1 MSVVTATIVNAAKGT
16 LPPTFSLVSVDVR
29 RELNRIPQASL
40 VLLDGDAA
48 QRKFE
53 LSDTDFFAPGA
64 VIQVK
69 LRHEGVTRDVIVF
82 MGKVVRHRI
91 EASVKGSLLRVD
103 LKDSA
108 VKLTQTRHS
117 AVFRDQSDAELIRKL
132 LTDNGLRA
140 GTVEATK
147 TNHAQIVQYQCT
159 DWDFIVSRAD
169 MNGLFVSVLDGK
181 VSVSKLDLAAAPKHK
196 VDFGIT
202 DLYDFEFELDGS
214 HQAKK
219 VSSRAWSIKDQKLT
233 PLAAGAEI
241 ALKQGQIGG
250 KRFAEELG
258 FGDCVLTHPV
268 ALDKDE
274 LQSWADA
281 RSQRSRMSM
290 LRGRVSMEGLTKLA
304 LLDVIEIDGVGK
316 RFNGKTPITGIC
328 HRADLDGWR
337 TDIQFGLSARSFSQE
352 ADILDAPAAGLL
364 PGVGGLH
371 IGVVDGFEDD
381 PEEHL
386 RVKVLL
392 PTVGAQG
399 EAVWARLAAPD
410 AGKERGFAFRPEAGD
425 EVVVGFF
432 NDDPRQPVILGG
444 LYGPTNVLPADIGDP
459 VKDNFKKGIVT
470 RQGTKILFN
479 DADKPS
485 LTFETK
491 AQNRIVLDDDAESI
505 VLSDKHGNKIT
516 MNKDGITLESAKN
529 MTFKASGKVEISG
542 QSVDVK

>member
-1 MSVVTATIVNAAKGT
+1 MSVVTATIVNAAKGA
-16 LPPTFSLVSVDVR
+16 LPQTYSLMSVDVR
-29 RELNRIPQASL
+29 RELNRVPQASL

-64 VIQVK
+64 VIQIK
-69 LRHEGVTRDVIVF
+69 LRHEGETRDVIVF

-91 EASVKGSLLRVD
+91 EAGVKGSLLRVD
-103 LKDSA
+103 LKDTA
-108 VKLTQTRHS
+108 VKLTQVRRS
-117 AVFRDQSDAELIRKL
+117 AVFRDQSDAELMRKL
-132 LTDNGLRA
+132 LTNNGLRT
-140 GTVEATK
+140 GSVEATK
-147 TNHAQIVQYQCT
+147 TKHAEIVQYQCT

-169 MNGLFVSVLDGK
+169 ANGLFVAVIDGK

-202 DLYDFEFELDGS
+202 ELYDFEFELDGS
-214 HQAKK
+214 HQVGK
-219 VSSRAWSIKDQKLT
+219 VSSRGWSIKDQQLT

-241 ALKQGQIGG
+241 TLKQGKIGG
-250 KRFAEELG
+250 KKFAEEIG

-268 ALDKDE
+268 ALGKDE

-290 LRGRVSMEGLTKLA
+290 LRGRVSMAGLTKLA
-304 LLDVIEIDGVGK
+304 LLDVIEIAGVGK
-316 RFNGKTPITGIC
+316 RFNGKTPVTGIC
-328 HRADLDGWR
+328 HRADLEGWR
-337 TDIQFGLSARSFSQE
+337 TDIQFGLSARNFSQE
-352 ADILDAPAAGLL
+352 ADILEAPAAGLL
-364 PGVGGLH
+364 PAVGGLH
-371 IGVVDGFEDD
+371 IGIVDSFVDD
-381 PEEHL
+381 PDKHL

-392 PTVGAQG
+392 PAVGAQG
-399 EAVWARLAAPD
+399 EAVWARLATPD

-432 NDDPRQPVILGG
+432 NDDPRQPVILGS
-444 LYGPTNVLPADIGDP
+444 LYSAKNVLPTDIGNP
-459 VKDNFKKGIVT
+459 TKDHFKKGIVS

-491 AQNRIVLDDDAESI
+491 AQNKIVLDDDTESI
-505 VLSDKHGNKIT
+505 LISDKHGNKIT
-516 MNKDGITLESAKN
+516 LDKDGIKLVSAKN
-529 MTFKASGKVEISG
+529 LVLEASGEVQISG
-542 QSVDVK
+542 KSVDVK